1 MCHVRERGMVLVM
14 ALVLMLPLTLM
25 ALSVMQW
32 SREQMQMSAAT
43 SHRFNK
49 LAETDT
55 GLQTVWLQSDV
66 LQNIASLPL
75 PVTSSL
81 TWTTHNKTYRLDIR
95 YEAACSRT
103 GQASSS
109 NVLCRCRYVDVAL
122 LNSASSTAKIAAVTT
137 LELPLISLSGFRPE

>member
-43 SHRFNK
+43 SHRFNEITEID
-49 LAETDT
+49 A

-66 LQNIASLPL
+66 LQNIASLP
-75 PVTSSL
+75 VNSIL
-81 TWTTHNKTYRLDIR
+81 TWTTNNNRYRLDVR
-95 YEAACSRT
+95 YEAACGRT

-109 NVLCRCRYVDVAL
+109 NVLRRCRYADVSL
-122 LNSASSTAKIAAVTT
+122 LNSASPTAKIAAVTT
-137 LELPLISLSGFRPE
+137 LELPLFSLSGFRQE

>member
-43 SHRFNK
+43 SHRLNEI
-49 LAETDT
+49 AEVDA
-55 GLQTVWLQSDV
+55 GLQTVWLQSD
-66 LQNIASLPL
+66 LLPNISSLPMNS
-75 PVTSSL
+75 TL
-81 TWTTHNKTYRLDIR
+81 TWTTNNKIYRLDIR

-103 GQASSS
+103 VLASSH
-109 NVLCRCRYVDVAL
+109 NFLRRCRYADISL
-122 LNSASSTAKIAAVTT
+122 LNSASTTAKITAITT
-137 LELPLISLSGFRPE
+137 LELPLFSLPGFRQE

>member
-43 SHRFNK
+43 SHRLNEI
-49 LAETDT
+49 AEVDA
-55 GLQTVWLQSDV
+55 GLQTIWLQSD
-66 LQNIASLPL
+66 LLPNISSLPMNS
-75 PVTSSL
+75 TL
-81 TWTTHNKTYRLDIR
+81 TWTARNKIYRLDIR
-95 YEAACSRT
+95 YEAACGRT

-109 NVLCRCRYVDVAL
+109 NVFRRCRYVDVSI
-122 LNSASSTAKIAAVTT
+122 LNSASPTAKIAAVTT
-137 LELPLISLSGFRPE
+137 LELPLFSLPWFRQE

>member
-43 SHRFNK
+43 SHRFNQITEID
-49 LAETDT
+49 A
-55 GLQTVWLQSDV
+55 GLQTVWLQSAV
-66 LQNIASLPL
+66 LQNIASLP
-75 PVTSSL
+75 VNSIL
-81 TWTTHNKTYRLDIR
+81 TWTTSNNKYRLDVR
-95 YEAACSRT
+95 YEAACGRT
-103 GQASSS
+103 GQASST
-109 NVLCRCRYVDVAL
+109 NVLRRCRYADLSL
-122 LNSASSTAKIAAVTT
+122 LNSVSPTAKIAAVTT

>member
-1 MCHVRERGMVLVM
+1 MRHVRERGMVLVI

-43 SHRFNK
+43 SHRFNEI
-49 LAETDT
+49 AEIDA

-66 LQNIASLPL
+66 LQNIASLP
-75 PVTSSL
+75 VNSIL
-81 TWTTHNKTYRLDIR
+81 TWTTNNNRYRLDVR
-95 YEAACSRT
+95 YETACGRT
-103 GQASSS
+103 GLASSN
-109 NVLCRCRYVDVAL
+109 NVLRRCRYADLSL
-122 LNSASSTAKIAAVTT
+122 LNSASPTAKIAAVTT

>member
-1 MCHVRERGMVLVM
+1 MCHVRERGMVLVI

-43 SHRFNK
+43 SHRFNEI
-49 LAETDT
+49 AEIDA

-66 LQNIASLPL
+66 LQNIASLP
-75 PVTSSL
+75 VNSIL
-81 TWTTHNKTYRLDIR
+81 TWTTNNNRYRLDVR
-95 YEAACSRT
+95 YETACGRT
-103 GQASSS
+103 GLASSN
-109 NVLCRCRYVDVAL
+109 NVLRRCRYADLSL
-122 LNSASSTAKIAAVTT
+122 LNSASPTAKIAAVTT

>member
-1 MCHVRERGMVLVM
+1 MCHVRERGMVLVI

-43 SHRFNK
+43 SHRFNEI
-49 LAETDT
+49 AEIDA

-66 LQNIASLPL
+66 LQNIASLP
-75 PVTSSL
+75 VNSIL
-81 TWTTHNKTYRLDIR
+81 TWTTNNSRYRLDVR
-95 YEAACSRT
+95 YETACGRT
-103 GQASSS
+103 GLASSN
-109 NVLCRCRYVDVAL
+109 NVLRRCRYADLSL
-122 LNSASSTAKIAAVTT
+122 LNSASPTAKIAAVTT